1 MTLIIKKHIT
11 RDYVRQNLETIFL
24 FGDNMQRTGFGGQ
37 AAAMRGEPNAFGVPT
52 KWSPYTGE
60 KAYFTDA
67 DFQEVKK
74 FIDFPF
80 DVAIAWLMAGRN
92 VCIPADGIGTGLAQ
106 LQDRAPKILHYI
118 SDCTDRIYSLS
129 PRKEFD

>member
-11 RDYVRQNLETIFL
+11 KNYIKQNFETIFL

-37 AAAMRGEPNAFGVPT
+37 AAEMRGHPNSLGVPT
-52 KWSPYTGE
+52 KWSPYTGD

-67 DFQEVKK
+67 DFDKVKK

-80 DVAIAWLMAGRN
+80 DVAIAWLKAGRN
-92 VCIPADGIGTGLAQ
+92 VCIPADGIGTGLSQ
-106 LQDRAPKILHYI
+106 LRDRAPKILHYI
-118 SDCTDRIYSLS
+118 SDYTDHLYNLS